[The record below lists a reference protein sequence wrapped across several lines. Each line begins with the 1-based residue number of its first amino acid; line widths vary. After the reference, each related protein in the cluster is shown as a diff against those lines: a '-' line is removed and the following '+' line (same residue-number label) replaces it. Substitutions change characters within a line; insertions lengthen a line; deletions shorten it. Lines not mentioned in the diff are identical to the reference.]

1 MLEISENIGLT
12 EFIRQNPQ
20 GIDTELL
27 PGGKNVPRSI
37 ITKILIARSIITE
50 PNLLVMEEP
59 LGNLT
64 FRDRLRIGR
73 LLTDR
78 SHNWTLI
85 CVTADP
91 LLASLCDR
99 VIVLQEGQIVLESG
113 FDDVQK
119 FWCCWLFLVF
129 LFLP

>member
-1 MLEISENIGLT
+1 MPIHHHRTCCSSW
-12 EFIRQNPQ
+12 
-20 GIDTELL
+20 
-27 PGGKNVPRSI
+27 K
-37 ITKILIARSIITE
+37 A
-50 PNLLVMEEP
+50 

-119 FWCCWLFLVF
+119 TEHYERIFREK
-129 LFLP
+129 PGDE